1 METIKI
7 KCKTQ
12 DSISLDDLVEFQG
25 NLKART
31 DEDVDLLIKSIKEYG
46 FSFPFFVWKN
56 EGKNWCLDGHG
67 RILALKKLREGG
79 MELPDFPVAYVS
91 ATDEE
96 EAKQKL
102 LRLNSTYGTITRYGL
117 ANFIG
122 EIDVNYNDLRLC
134 DTYIDF
140 SKDVFDT
147 AGDLST
153 NAVLFNILH
162 FKEYKIPMR
171 DEEFER
177 IKAALDAYVSVNG
190 SGDGFFWSMIKK
202 LNPEKQ

>member
-1 METIKI
+1 M
-7 KCKTQ
+7 
-12 DSISLDDLVEFQG
+12 
-25 NLKART
+25 
-31 DEDVDLLIKSIKEYG
+31 
-46 FSFPFFVWKN
+46 
-56 EGKNWCLDGHG
+56 
-67 RILALKKLREGG
+67 
-79 MELPDFPVAYVS
+79 
-91 ATDEE
+91 
-96 EAKQKL
+96 
-102 LRLNSTYGTITRYGL
+102 

-190 SGDGFFWSMIKK
+190 SGDGFFRSLIEK
-202 LNPEKQ
+202 LDPEKQ

>member
-1 METIKI
+1 MEAIKI

-12 DSISLDDLVEFQG
+12 ESISLDDLAEFQG

-31 DEDVDLLIKSIKEYG
+31 DEDVSLLIKSITEYG

-56 EGKNWCLDGHG
+56 EGKNWCMDGHG
-67 RILALKKLREGG
+67 RILALKKLREEG
-79 MELPDFPVAYVS
+79 MKLPKFPVAYV
-91 ATDEE
+91 AAADED

-177 IKAALDAYVSVNG
+177 IKASLDAYVSVNG
-190 SGDGFFWSMIKK
+190 SGDGFFRSLIEK
-202 LNPEKQ
+202 LGPEKQ